1 MKPNDTTNIL
11 NWTLFDSLIIAIR
24 HAHKQRTQDP
34 AVLASTDQDTAYYKE
49 LISYSN
55 VDAEDF
61 SERDFYMMMLAVSMI
76 WVTAMEAER
85 KQKMSMEELGGV
97 FMAVATAGF
106 GIISSI
112 APILLKDLSNFH
124 FDDISHFEVDD
135 YDEDDWTDD

>member
-1 MKPNDTTNIL
+1 
-11 NWTLFDSLIIAIR
+11 
-24 HAHKQRTQDP
+24 
-34 AVLASTDQDTAYYKE
+34 
-49 LISYSN
+49 
-55 VDAEDF
+55 
-61 SERDFYMMMLAVSMI
+61 
-76 WVTAMEAER
+76 
-85 KQKMSMEELGGV
+85 MSMEELGGV